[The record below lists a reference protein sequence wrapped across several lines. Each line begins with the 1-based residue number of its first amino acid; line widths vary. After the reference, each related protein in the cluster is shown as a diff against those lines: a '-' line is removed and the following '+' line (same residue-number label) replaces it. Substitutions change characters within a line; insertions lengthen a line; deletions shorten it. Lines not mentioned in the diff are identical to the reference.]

1 MGIVLPAVRPW
12 GELLNLS
19 VPSPHLEWR
28 DNGAYLMGLLEG
40 LDGLTHVRHL
50 KQCLAHSQNNL
61 LNSLTLSAV
70 F

>member
-50 KQCLAHSQNNL
+50 KVSGTQPE
-61 LNSLTLSAV
+61 
-70 F
+70 